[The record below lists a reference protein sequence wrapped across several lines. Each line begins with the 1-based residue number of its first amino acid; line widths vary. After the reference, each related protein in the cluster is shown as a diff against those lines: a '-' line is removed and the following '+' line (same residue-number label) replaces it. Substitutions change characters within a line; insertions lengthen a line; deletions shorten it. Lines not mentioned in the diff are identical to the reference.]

1 MGKIFDILSDSQNAY
16 RKQFEETQALV
27 GKWEKTGLLEG
38 LDNEYERHGTA
49 ILLEN
54 QARQLIDEVS
64 STGGRN
70 QEEWSGV
77 ALPLVRRI
85 FAEIA
90 AKEFVSVQPMNLPSG
105 LVFYLDFK
113 YGTGQPGFTTGAG
126 ATSQE
131 CSDISQASLNVLKL
145 ETCLP
150 YWDENTASPNG
161 INLNS
166 KFGICIEQFKKD

>member
-1 MGKIFDILSDSQNAY
+1 MIKVSEMTPLTIALISFIGGSAVTGGTIWAINKSKQQEQDIEAIISSLET
-16 RKQFEETQALV
+16 QFEKAQASAVTNLTETDLLQV
-27 GKWEKTGLLEG
+27 PCSTEYINGTFDKSGNQITKGKGDLLCREMFCRM
-38 LDNEYERHGTA
+38 N
-49 ILLEN
+49 
-54 QARQLIDEVS
+54 RQ
-64 STGGRN
+64 GG
-70 QEEWSGV
+70 
-77 ALPLVRRI
+77 
-85 FAEIA
+85 
-90 AKEFVSVQPMNLPSG
+90 
-105 LVFYLDFK
+105 
-113 YGTGQPGFTTGAG
+113 GQNSNGGAG